1 MARGDGLGV
10 KSKIHSPTD
19 LIRYTCYSKHVNREI
34 AASSFTVNGLYQF
47 PDDNKTQKLFRGI
60 N

>member
-47 PDDNKTQKLFRGI
+47 PDDNKTQKLF
-60 N
+60 